1 MKITSTIHYHDNCP
15 TCGQNKIVTDDKIGE
30 SCCANCGCVIS
41 ENIVDRGAEWRSF
54 AGDLENKSRTGDQTS
69 LLIHDMGL
77 STVIGKINKDGT
89 GKPISI
95 MMKNS
100 FIRLRRENSRI
111 QSKKQLDK
119 NFIQAFSDMNNLKV
133 KLALSDSIMETA
145 AYRYRKAV
153 ERGLIR
159 GRSIRAMVGA
169 CVYFA
174 CRNANISRSL
184 HDVAKTI
191 NLPKREIAKCYRI
204 LLKEFEIIVP
214 PPSPITSI
222 SKIGNSAGLSEKTM
236 RETLEILEKEQ
247 DMGGFAGKDPRAI
260 TAAVLYVVSR
270 KYGEKKSQK
279 DMAKA
284 AGVTE
289 VTVRNRVRGL
299 SKSILQEYSVIRKKT
314 RKKKISN
321 E

>member
-1 MKITSTIHYHDNCP
+1 MKITSTIHYSDNCP
-15 TCGQNKIVTDDKIGE
+15 TCGQNKIVIDDKIGE
-30 SCCANCGCVIS
+30 SCCAHCGYVIS
-41 ENIVDRGAEWRSF
+41 ENIIDRGAEWRSF
-54 AGDLENKSRTGDQTS
+54 AGDSENKSRAGDQTS
-69 LLIHDMGL
+69 LMIHDMGL

-100 FIRLRRENSRI
+100 FTRLRRENSRT
-111 QSKKQLDK
+111 QFKKSIDK
-119 NFIQAFSDMNNLKV
+119 NFIQAFSDMNNLKI
-133 KLALSDSIMETA
+133 KLALPDSIMETA
-145 AYRYRKAV
+145 AYRYRKTV
-153 ERGLIR
+153 ERDLIR

-169 CVYFA
+169 CTYFA
-174 CRNANISRSL
+174 CRNAHISRSL

-214 PPSPITSI
+214 PPNPITSI
-222 SKIGNSAGLSEKTM
+222 SKIGNSAGLSEKIM

-260 TAAVLYVVSR
+260 TAAVLYVVSK
-270 KYGEKKSQK
+270 KYGKTKSQK

-299 SKSILQEYSVIRKKT
+299 SKSILKEYSVIVKKKT
-314 RKKKISN
+314 SH